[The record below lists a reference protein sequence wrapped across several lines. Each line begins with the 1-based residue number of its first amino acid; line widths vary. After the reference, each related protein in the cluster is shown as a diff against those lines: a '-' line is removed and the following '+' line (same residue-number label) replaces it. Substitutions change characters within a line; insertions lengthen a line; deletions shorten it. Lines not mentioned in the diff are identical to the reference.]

1 MAFCVLLFSFGLI
14 IKGLL
19 YFLVAST
26 SVKSKLSNLSIL
38 KTNDKGVYYTSNKYA
53 FTAYS
58 VIESLD
64 DIECKILGALHDV
77 IEDCDI
83 DEEGLIEAG
92 IPEYLVRKLPL
103 LSKKKG
109 EKYFDYILRAK
120 SDELTRKVKLA
131 DLKDNMD
138 LSRLYP
144 DIDKSK
150 CYDTTYLKVYL
161 KEKDFKR
168 YEKYLIATE
177 MLNK

>member
-1 MAFCVLLFSFGLI
+1 MRELELQGALLKAIEL
-14 IKGLL
+14 
-19 YFLVAST
+19 AT
-26 SVKSKLSNLSIL
+26 KLHEGQV
-38 KTNDKGVYYTSNKYA
+38 DKSNKPYILHPMR
-53 FTAYS
+53 
-58 VIESLD
+58 VMESLD

-150 CYDTTYLKVYL
+150 CYDTTYLKGYL